1 MLSNQR
7 GIVWIYKEKTFVL
20 LFMYVVSRM
29 FIISLKLFLLVETLF
44 HLSLSFA

>member
-7 GIVWIYKEKTFVL
+7 GIVWICKEKTFVL
-20 LFMYVVSRM
+20 LFMYVVSHM